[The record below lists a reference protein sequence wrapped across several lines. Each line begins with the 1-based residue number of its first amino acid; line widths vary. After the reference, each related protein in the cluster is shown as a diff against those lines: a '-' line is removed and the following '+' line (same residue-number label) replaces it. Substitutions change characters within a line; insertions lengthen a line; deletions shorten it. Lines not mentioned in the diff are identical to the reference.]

1 MQYKENWEGVKKRWA
16 DYWKRCNTGL
26 PLMYLIARNDE
37 QERVYGEAQ
46 KSGQPYRVYPPEL
59 AAKDLFDKYRDPR
72 RIVERFRY
80 YAGHHLFLADS
91 FPNVSADFGPGSVA
105 AYLGSEIAFQPNT
118 VWFEHCVEDWNGY
131 PPLRFDPENKWW
143 KEHFQLIKDV
153 RSLAGDDFYVA
164 IPDLMEN
171 IDVLASL
178 RGTEPALYDMID
190 EPDEVL
196 ARIAQVGE
204 AYFEYYDRIYQV
216 VKNEADG
223 GSCYTVFQIWG
234 PGRTA
239 KLQCDFSALMSPQ
252 NFRDFIQE
260 SLRVQARRLDHVL
273 YHLDGPDAI
282 KHTDAL
288 MEIEEIDALQWTSGD
303 HGPDGTLEDWDVI
316 YDKVRAAG
324 KSLWIRVYSGDYD
337 DWIRGADRIVKKY
350 GSRGLFLMFQHMS
363 AAQAEGLLEYARG
376 NWSDVE
382 GSFKWQ

>member
-1 MQYKENWEGVKKRWA
+1 MQYKENWDGVKQRWA
-16 DYWKRCNTGL
+16 DYWKRRNTGL

-37 QERVYGEAQ
+37 QERVFQEARAN
-46 KSGQPYRVYPPEL
+46 GQPYRAYPPEL

-105 AYLGSEIAFQPNT
+105 GYLGSEIVFQPNT
-118 VWFEHCVEDWNGY
+118 VWFEHCVDDWKDY

-143 KEHFQLIKDV
+143 KEHFNLIKDV

-164 IPDLMEN
+164 MPDLMEN

-190 EPDEVL
+190 EGEEVL
-196 ARIAQVGE
+196 ERIAQVGE
-204 AYFEYYDRIYQV
+204 AYFEYYDRFYGV

-260 SLRVQARRLDHVL
+260 SLRVQARRLDNVL

-303 HGPDGTLEDWDVI
+303 HGPDGTLEAWDVI

-350 GSRGLFLMFQHMS
+350 GSRGLFFMFPHMS
-363 AAQAEGLLEYARG
+363 RAQAEGLLEYARR

-382 GSFKWQ
+382 GAVKWQ